1 MDAGRGYRRPARNL
15 ASVVL
20 PAGSGLRSRAAL
32 WAMLTAWL
40 VAVAVVT
47 LHPAPASAEVVD
59 LVARV
64 TAWLTAHGVPLS
76 YEVVEAGANVVMFIP
91 LGVLGTLLAR
101 PADADA
107 AGPSA
112 GPSLARALLRAA
124 AWGAALSTA
133 IEVTQLVWLPSRVPT
148 VQDVVM
154 NTTGAVLGA
163 WAVSLSRAWS
173 MGRRRPQVAADGVR
187 QQVSR

>member
-20 PAGSGLRSRAAL
+20 PAGSGRRSRAAL

-59 LVARV
+59 VVARL

-107 AGPSA
+107 ACPSA
-112 GPSLARALLRAA
+112 GLVRTLLRAA

-173 MGRRRPQVAADGVR
+173 LGRRRPQVAADGVR

>member
-1 MDAGRGYRRPARNL
+1 
-15 ASVVL
+15 
-20 PAGSGLRSRAAL
+20 
-32 WAMLTAWL
+32 MLTAWF

-47 LHPAPASAEVVD
+47 LHPAPASQDVVD
-59 LVARV
+59 LVGRV

-76 YEVVEAGANVVMFIP
+76 YEVVEAAANVVMFVP

-101 PADADA
+101 PADAEA
-107 AGPSA
+107 AGHSP
-112 GPSLARALLRAA
+112 GLARTLLRAA

-133 IEVTQLVWLPSRVPT
+133 IEVTQLLLLPSRVPT

-163 WAVSLSRAWS
+163 WVVSLARGWS
-173 MGRRRPQVAADGVR
+173 LPRRRPQVAADGVR
-187 QQVSR
+187 QVSR

>member
-1 MDAGRGYRRPARNL
+1 MRISVIGCGYLGAVHAAAM
-15 ASVVL
+15 ASL
-20 PAGSGLRSRAAL
+20 G
-32 WAMLTAWL
+32 
-40 VAVAVVT
+40 
-47 LHPAPASAEVVD
+47 HEVVD

-163 WAVSLSRAWS
+163 LALSLP
-173 MGRRRPQVAADGVR
+173 RRRPQVAADGVQ